1 MNIIDRIKSVIHNP
15 QGVSVAN
22 IMSTILVYS
31 LDNYMQV
38 GAAITFLATAIISI
52 LTKWSAY
59 QQDKLDRIHKREMEL
74 LEFKARNNQ
83 LDSKENNI
91 TNE

>member
-1 MNIIDRIKSVIHNP
+1 MNIIDRIKSVMNNP
-15 QGVSVAN
+15 QGVSIAN

-31 LDNYMQV
+31 LDNYMQI
-38 GAAITFLATAIISI
+38 GAAITFLATSIIAI

-59 QQDKLDRIHKREMEL
+59 QQDKLDRIHRREMEL
-74 LEFKARNNQ
+74 LEFKART
-83 LDSKENNI
+83 KENNI